1 MLSKKAGIQEYFA
14 PIADISAHPKKSD
27 AQRRVERRALARP
40 LELKLGGTIGN
51 ESPTEAHNF
60 VLCVAESAV
69 ELDGFRI

>member
-1 MLSKKAGIQEYFA
+1 MLQVEASYAARIPQGRLWRFA
-14 PIADISAHPKKSD
+14 LQCAFY
-27 AQRRVERRALARP
+27 RRVGQRASGRP
-40 LELKLGGTIGN
+40 LELKLGGTIGD